1 MLKRRTLAVIVAL
14 MGVSWSALPGVAA
27 TTTFAFEAVDE
38 GRFPA
43 IQPGDV
49 RTIATYDVPAELVGL
64 SCAVSVTSTNDES
77 VHVNNFVRI
86 TSNGDSLDVLGTED
100 GINGVHTSA
109 KTIELGGTV
118 VVTNHIGRRA
128 LGEMPVGTSV
138 RLTIGVTC
146 TTDDTTTTSSS
157 TVPPSSSTTTLP
169 SETPTTSSTTTTT
182 STSTSTSVPATTTTA
197 PTDSTTSTQPP
208 STSTTQPGSS
218 TSTTAPRDSTS
229 TSLIEQDTSTTTQP
243 TTDETLPWT
252 GPPVETAGM
261 VMAGLALLALGGGL
275 VVAGRER

>member
-49 RTIATYDVPAELVGL
+49 RTIATYGVPAELVGL

-109 KTIELGGTV
+109 KTIELGSTV

-146 TTDDTTTTSSS
+146 TTDDTTTSTSPTTTSS
-157 TVPPSSSTTTLP
+157 TLPPSSTTSTIVTTSTTAPEATTTTLP
-169 SETPTTSSTTTTT
+169 ASSTTVPDQSTTTTG
-182 STSTSTSVPATTTTA
+182 P
-197 PTDSTTSTQPP
+197 PP
-208 STSTTQPGSS
+208 STSTTTPGSS
-218 TSTTAPRDSTS
+218 TSTTTPNGSTS
-229 TSLIEQDTSTTTQP
+229 TSIITGSTVTTVP
-243 TTDETLPWT
+243 PVTGSTLPLT
-252 GPPVETAGM
+252 GPETDVAGM